1 MGTAVSGADGFL
13 VGLPLFLV
21 FTDNPAGPGTGDWR
35 YRIKP
40 NNIVRVKSC
49 LVALL
54 MLCLL
59 IAGCSRVDNSKRLRI
74 ITWSDYV
81 PADVAAD
88 FEQETGIQVELT
100 LSNNE
105 EMISKL
111 HATGGAGYD
120 LAQPS
125 QDRITGV
132 QREFGLYRPIDLSQV
147 NLQQFRPEILAIT
160 RKIATLDG
168 KLYALPY
175 LWGSE
180 GLVVNSKYTRIT
192 DYGDLCRVDLKGK
205 TSMRLRR
212 PTLMAF
218 AFALGQD
225 PFALYDNP
233 KAYEA
238 LMEQVGKTL
247 SACKSNV
254 RFFFDNRD
262 QLLNGMR
269 SGEVVAAMMWDTG
282 GWTLNREN
290 PDIRYVVPKSGAL
303 GWLDTFAIPYK
314 GRNDAGAY
322 KWINFTMRP
331 EIAARITRKVG
342 NWTAARGTEEL
353 VDQTMRAQFHASFP
367 GGAFSGINWYPAIP
381 PGLESLEGRI
391 LDRIKAAN

>member
-1 MGTAVSGADGFL
+1 MRILITVLCVLCWTL
-13 VGLPLFLV
+13 VGC
-21 FTDNPAGPGTGDWR
+21 
-35 YRIKP
+35 K
-40 NNIVRVKSC
+40 
-49 LVALL
+49 
-54 MLCLL
+54 
-59 IAGCSRVDNSKRLRI
+59 RVDSAKRLRI
-74 ITWSDYV
+74 LTWSDYV

-88 FEQETGIQVELT
+88 FEKETGIHVELT

-147 NLQQFRPEILAIT
+147 NLEQFRPEILAIT
-160 RKIATLDG
+160 RQIATLDG
-168 KLYALPY
+168 QLYALPY

-180 GLVVNSKYTRIT
+180 GLVANRKYTT
-192 DYGDLCRVDLKGK
+192 VSDYTDLCRADLKGK
-205 TSMRLRR
+205 TSLRLRR

-218 AFALGQD
+218 AFALGRD
-225 PFALYDNP
+225 PFALYNDP
-233 KAYEA
+233 KAYAA
-238 LMEQVGKTL
+238 LMEEVGRKL
-247 SACKSNV
+247 AECKSIV

-282 GWTLNREN
+282 GWTLNRDN
-290 PDIRYVVPKSGAL
+290 PDIQYVVPKSGAL
-303 GWLDTFAIPYK
+303 GWLDTFALPYK

-331 EIAARITRKVG
+331 AIAARITRKVG

-353 VDQTMRAQFHASFP
+353 VDPIMRAQFNSSFP
-367 GGAFSGINWYPAIP
+367 QGAFTGINWYPAIP
-381 PGLESLEGRI
+381 PGLEALEGRI
-391 LDRIKAAN
+391 LDRVKAAN